1 MKILAQIKYCNNIIK
16 ILVKVP
22 TTAPHTTAPHTT
34 TSNTTNIPTT
44 TSNTTNIPTIT
55 SNTTTSNTTTSNTTN
70 IPTTTSNTTAP
81 IITKSV
87 SYHNIYKNF
96 NLEEYIK
103 DEKKYIKKMV
113 KYYNQ

>member
-22 TTAPHTTAPHTT
+22 TTVPHTPNIH
-34 TSNTTNIPTT
+34 TTNIP
-44 TSNTTNIPTIT
+44 
-55 SNTTTSNTTTSNTTN
+55 TTTSNTTN

>member
-22 TTAPHTTAPHTT
+22 TTAPHTTAPH
-34 TSNTTNIPTT
+34 
-44 TSNTTNIPTIT
+44 
-55 SNTTTSNTTTSNTTN
+55 TTN